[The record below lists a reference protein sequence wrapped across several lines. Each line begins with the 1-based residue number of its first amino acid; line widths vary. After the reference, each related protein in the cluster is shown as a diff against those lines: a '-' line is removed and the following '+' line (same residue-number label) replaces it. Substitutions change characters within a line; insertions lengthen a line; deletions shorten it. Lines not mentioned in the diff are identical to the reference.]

1 MTDKELLSASPIKWL
16 TATWSFCTDSHS
28 SHYFNSC
35 RSLNFCVCV
44 VCLYVALALEEK
56 CYEEMMTKF
65 GRLVDLESLQTL
77 SGNRKLE
84 ELRQLKLL
92 QETAHNNKIKEWD
105 VR

>member
-1 MTDKELLSASPIKWL
+1 MTERISLSPPPIKWV
-16 TATWSFCTDSHS
+16 TAIWSFWTVSN

-35 RSLNFCVCV
+35 YGLNFFVCV

-92 QETAHNNKIKEWD
+92 QETAQNNKIKEWD

>member
-1 MTDKELLSASPIKWL
+1 MGWL
-16 TATWSFCTDSHS
+16 PPAVFGQFLILIILILVVALISVG
-28 SHYFNSC
+28 
-35 RSLNFCVCV
+35 L

-92 QETAHNNKIKEWD
+92 QETAHNNKIKEWA
-105 VR
+105 VRWPVVTC

>member
-1 MTDKELLSASPIKWL
+1 MALISVGL
-16 TATWSFCTDSHS
+16 
-28 SHYFNSC
+28 
-35 RSLNFCVCV
+35 

-92 QETAHNNKIKEWD
+92 QETAHNNKIKEWA